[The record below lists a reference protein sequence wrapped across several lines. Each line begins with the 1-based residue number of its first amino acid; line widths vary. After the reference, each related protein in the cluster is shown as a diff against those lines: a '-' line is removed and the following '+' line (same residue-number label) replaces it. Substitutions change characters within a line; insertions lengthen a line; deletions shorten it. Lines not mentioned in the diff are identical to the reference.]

1 MAGKTGA
8 TGQES
13 DSPFVSISMLPV
25 YRSLEALGRRGR
37 FIRPAGRIA
46 ERARDVIFYSE
57 HFETDGAAV
66 YAQACEHGLE
76 GTLSKV
82 RNAPY
87 RSGRGDYWIKVKC
100 WQRREFVVV
109 GFVPESTA
117 GISALRLGEMR
128 GGKLMYAG
136 KVGTG
141 WGRETA
147 ADIRAKLDQT
157 AGISALRLGE
167 MRGGKLMYAGKVG
180 TGWGREKRRP

>member
-1 MAGKTGA
+1 MYGTLI
-8 TGQES
+8 
-13 DSPFVSISMLPV
+13 PL
-25 YRSLEALGRRGR
+25 RGR
-37 FIRPAGRIA
+37 PRSPNSGRA
-46 ERARDVIFYSE
+46 SRKCRRN
-57 HFETDGAAV
+57 GAAV

-147 ADIRAKLDQT
+147 ADIRAKLDRLIRPKSPLDERIRKPDTRWVEPRFQ
-157 AGISALRLGE
+157 ADVEFAEISDDGRVRHPAFRGLSLR
-167 MRGGKLMYAGKVG
+167 
-180 TGWGREKRRP
+180 